1 MIIFLTSSPSGSL
14 DDSHKVNGLDEMNH
28 FVDNL
33 RKYWKECAKCL
44 IITASPDAYEA
55 NDEMTEFFAN
65 TVREAGLSWSEF
77 LLWDGR
83 DEVMSKEEFDTFDV
97 IILGGGH
104 VPTQNRF
111 FQEIGLKEKLQG
123 FDGIVIGISAGT
135 MNSASIVYAQPEM
148 PGESIDPS
156 YVKYM
161 EGLGLSDIQILPHY
175 QMVKDYMLDSRRL
188 YEDITFGDSY
198 GNHFLVLPDGSYLM
212 SVDGEESV
220 WGEAWVLSDGQMEKI
235 CENDE
240 VNYLK

>member
-175 QMVKDYMLDSRRL
+175 QMVKDYMLDGRRL

>member
-1 MIIFLTSSPSGSL
+1 MIVFLTSSPSGSL
-14 DDSHKVNGLDEMNH
+14 DDSHNVNGLDEMNH

-33 RKYWKECAKCL
+33 KKYWKECAKCL
-44 IITASPDAYEA
+44 IITASPDEYEG
-55 NDEMTEFFAN
+55 NDEMTAFFAK
-65 TVREAGLSWSEF
+65 VFKEAGLSWSEF

-83 DEVMSKEEFDTFDV
+83 DEVMSKEDFDTFDV

-111 FQEIGLKEKLQG
+111 FHEIGLKEKLQE

-135 MNSASIVYAQPEM
+135 MNSASVVYAQPEM
-148 PGESIDPS
+148 PGESEDPS
-156 YVKYM
+156 YIKFM
-161 EGLGLSDIQILPHY
+161 EGLGLTDVQILPHY
-175 QMVKDYMLDSRRL
+175 QMVKDYMLDGRRL

-220 WGEAWVLSDGQMEKI
+220 WGEAWILSDGQMYKI
-235 CENDE
+235 CESDE
-240 VNYLK
+240 VKKIR